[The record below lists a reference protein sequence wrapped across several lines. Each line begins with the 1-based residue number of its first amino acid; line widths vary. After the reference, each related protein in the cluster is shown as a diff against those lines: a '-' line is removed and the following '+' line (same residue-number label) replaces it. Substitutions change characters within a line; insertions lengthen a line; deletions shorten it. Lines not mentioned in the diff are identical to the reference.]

1 MILSTNHLILVLLYF
16 LFHQLSVD
24 SKIVKFYYHLT
35 LKFNVDQ
42 PLFIFNPNLS
52 VDLRDQLL
60 LKYKLK
66 FDNFGL
72 FGILWLL
79 ALD

>member
-1 MILSTNHLILVLLYF
+1 MF
-16 LFHQLSVD
+16 
-24 SKIVKFYYHLT
+24 
-35 LKFNVDQ
+35 DQ
-42 PLFIFNPNLS
+42 PLFIFNLNLG

-60 LKYKLK
+60 LKYKLE

-79 ALD
+79 VFYWYIKCKIFISFG